1 MLGYHG
7 CEKELGM
14 SAIQGNTDLL
24 ASEGKYDWLGTG
36 IYFWE
41 GDPRRAN
48 EWAEQKRAFGKYKE
62 PFVIGAVIDLRNCL
76 DLTVREDLELVRKA
90 YLVFRKKHEDG
101 GLPLPQNTSAPRD
114 GSPDKVLRYL
124 DCAVIDYLH
133 SLIREQGEPPY
144 DTVRALFA
152 EGEFLYEGGGFREK
166 NHSQIAVRNHD
177 CIRGFFIPR

>member
-1 MLGYHG
+1 MRAIHG
-7 CEKELGM
+7 D
-14 SAIQGNTDLL
+14 ADLL
-24 ASEGKYDWLGTG
+24 ASEGKFDWLGTG

-48 EWAEQKRAFGKYKE
+48 EWAQQKKARGSYNE

-76 DLTVREDLELVRKA
+76 DLTVREDLELVRNA
-90 YLVFRKKHEDG
+90 YLLLKKKHDDA
-101 GLPLPQNTSAPRD
+101 GLPLPENTAAPKD
-114 GSPDKVLRYL
+114 DSPDNVLRYL

-133 SLIREQGEPPY
+133 SQFEDEGHPPY
-144 DTVRALFA
+144 DTVRALFT
-152 EGEFLYEGGGFREK
+152 EGALLYEGGGFREK